1 MVLSALSA
9 NANAQLVQS
18 YGQGSSIGD
27 IVLGTNFGRP
37 CNGDEVRNVLGACV
51 LPEISRNIFV
61 YAAPKV
67 IPSPTP
73 RPILPKPEVHYDFVF
88 VKTADQ
94 DKQNDPILVP
104 PPQQKTLVYVL
115 SKKQEQDGESIIQ
128 APFTPAARP
137 EVFYVNYGEGDNP
150 QLPGGVDLETAL
162 SSGATQGQNLNFQ
175 NPNFGTNQNEGNNI
189 SGDIRNSQ
197 NQGNNIASD
206 IRTSQNQGNN
216 IVGDIKT
223 SQNQGSNIISDIRTT
238 QIQGNNIVGVITTNQ
253 IQANNIVSDI
263 RTSQNQGND
272 FIGDIIE
279 DDTISNGFVSPDI
292 SSPPNVGGFING
304 GGFSGGLQLVQGSVD
319 GGVQQAGFRQQ
330 DDFNQQPSGSFVFL
344 QNPTISQGAIGVQDP
359 SARLIAP
366 LDCKFLSSCK

>member
-1 MVLSALSA
+1 MKHFRHTTILVVLSALSA

-18 YGQGSSIGD
+18 YGQGSSVGD

-67 IPSPTP
+67 IPSRTP

-162 SSGATQGQNLNFQ
+162 SSGATKGQNLNFQ
-175 NPNFGTNQNEGNNI
+175 NPNFGTNQNEG
-189 SGDIRNSQ
+189 DIRNNP

-206 IRTSQNQGNN
+206 IRTSQNP
-216 IVGDIKT
+216 
-223 SQNQGSNIISDIRTT
+223 
-238 QIQGNNIVGVITTNQ
+238 GNNIVGVITTNQ

-263 RTSQNQGND
+263 RTSQNQDNN

-344 QNPTISQGAIGVQDP
+344 QNPTISQGAIGVRDP

-366 LDCKFLSSCK
+366 LSDQPNVDCKFLSSCK